1 MDLDYSA
8 DDDELNELLDDEQ
21 ILRDDYLLVKFATK
35 KRSLHYVGKV
45 IDVMENGEFEVIF
58 SKKCIKGF
66 VYPEVE
72 DISYIERKDIVSKLP
87 KPMTTPGTSRM
98 ASFLQFDVNFF
109 GYDVR

>member
-1 MDLDYSA
+1 MICRTDMDLDYSA
-8 DDDELNELLDDEQ
+8 DDDGLNELLDDEK

-45 IDVMENGEFEVIF
+45 IDVMENGEFEVTF

-72 DISYIERKDIVSKLP
+72 DISYIERKDIVP

-98 ASFLQFDVNFF
+98 ASFLQFNVNFF
-109 GYDVR
+109 G